1 VKKSDL
7 SYSYYE
13 YSKFYKNK
21 VYEDAYQNLALFNEL
36 TTALNIEEKLNK
48 AKVAG
53 INLEIDEYKR
63 DR

>member
-21 VYEDAYQNLALFNEL
+21 DYEDAYQNLALFNEL

-48 AKVAG
+48 GKSSR
-53 INLEIDEYKR
+53 NKS
-63 DR
+63 